1 MIRVHLDVAVAVY
14 LGVSIAVLSLW
25 MALECRRRPSH
36 TLSRTDAVWECPICF
51 SVYIDSRSESIS
63 ACPVCGA
70 LHKRGE
76 AGVQYSGGKEPTH
89 RGEPAAGEE
98 R

>member
-1 MIRVHLDVAVAVY
+1 MIRVHLDIAVAVY

-25 MALECRRRPSH
+25 MALERRRRPSR
-36 TLSRTDAVWECPICF
+36 TFGRTDALWECPICF

-76 AGVQYSGGKEPTH
+76 TGVQYSGGKKRSDAQEPQAS
-89 RGEPAAGEE
+89 G
-98 R
+98 